1 MTEPKLIEESKS
13 VPAEK
18 KEIVIIADDYEGS
31 DEEDCNEVYSI
42 ENIVDFRNRRSTDT
56 MKLEKIKINPF
67 RQNQMRKIVQSINE
81 RFFYSRDMKPNNS
94 QKSLHDS
101 GTRNSLMDDK
111 DVPFDDKHMMSDHKC
126 TEKKPPTINIQ

>member
-13 VPAEK
+13 VPVEK
-18 KEIVIIADDYEGS
+18 KEIIIIADDYEGS
-31 DEEDCNEVYSI
+31 GEEDCNEVYSI
-42 ENIVDFRNRRSTDT
+42 ENIVDFRNRRSSDT

-81 RFFYSRDMKPNNS
+81 RFFYSRDKKPNNS
-94 QKSLHDS
+94 S
-101 GTRNSLMDDK
+101 GSRNSLMDDK

-126 TEKKPPTINIQ
+126 SEKKPPIITIQ